1 MNNFGGKLQGERRR
15 NHKEKLIVRFYLILD
30 FEPQMK
36 GLVRHKLEAYI
47 GIQLKVDIITILV
60 LQGKDFMVM

>member
-1 MNNFGGKLQGERRR
+1 MNNFRCKLQGERKR
-15 NHKEKLIVRFYLILD
+15 NHKKKLIVRFYLILD

-36 GLVRHKLEAYI
+36 GLVRLKLEAYI

-60 LQGKDFMVM
+60 LHGKDFMVM